1 MASMTDYVVE
11 GLKYPFNDVKKLVGF
26 GAIFAILNLISIAIS
41 TKNLDIYRVI
51 IREVKNT
58 NTSILSLK
66 FTQLPANDIYL
77 VVGLAIISFI
87 IILFVMGYQYNIVK
101 FSINQKDALPDFS
114 GISDIFVKG
123 IKFLAVG
130 IAYNI
135 VPTVILLLGV
145 ALVGNSSM
153 LFAVVIIAFILYLMA
168 FFLQIMALSNMIAYD
183 SLKKAFDFNEITDK
197 IANIGWVKYVGIL
210 LFTIIILII
219 VSASAG
225 LILSFITVLFAR
237 AFNQAIVV
245 SSFIGIIQGLFITS
259 YTSVFFNRVC
269 GSIYRQSIN

>member
-1 MASMTDYVVE
+1 MVGMTDYVVE
-11 GLKYPFNDVKKLVGF
+11 GLRYPFNDVKKLLGF
-26 GAIFAILNLISIAIS
+26 GAIFAILNLISIAIG

-58 NTSILSLK
+58 NTSILSIK

-77 VVGLAIISFI
+77 VLGLAIVSFI
-87 IILFVMGYQYNIVK
+87 IVLFIMGYQYNIVK
-101 FSINQKDALPDFS
+101 FSINQNDALPDFS
-114 GISDIFVKG
+114 DLLDIFVKG

-135 VPTVILLLGV
+135 VPTIILMLGV
-145 ALVGNSSM
+145 ALVGNSPI
-153 LFAVVIIAFILYLMA
+153 LFAIVLIAFILYLMA
-168 FFLQIMALSNMIAYD
+168 FFLQIMALSNMIDND
-183 SLKKAFDFNEITDK
+183 SLKKAFDFNEITHK
-197 IANIGWVKYVGIL
+197 IANIGWMKYVGIL
-210 LFTIIILII
+210 LFTIIILLI
-219 VSASAG
+219 VLASAG
-225 LILSFITVLFAR
+225 LILSFISVLFAR

-245 SSFIGIIQGLFITS
+245 SAFIGIIQGLFITS

>member
-269 GSIYRQSIN
+269 GLIYRQSIN

>member
-1 MASMTDYVVE
+1 MAGMTDYVVE
-11 GLKYPFNDVKKLVGF
+11 GLKYPFNDVKKLLGF

-41 TKNLDIYRVI
+41 TKNLDIYREV

-114 GISDIFVKG
+114 DISDIFVKG

-135 VPTVILLLGV
+135 VPTVILVLGV
-145 ALVGNSSM
+145 ALMGNYSM

-197 IANIGWVKYVGIL
+197 IANMGWMKYVGIL
-210 LFTIIILII
+210 LFTIIIFVI

-245 SSFIGIIQGLFITS
+245 STFLSIVQGLFITS

-269 GSIYRQSIN
+269 GSIYRQSMK